1 MMIKTRK
8 GITNRSQKKSYLMLL
23 LFLEKDISQ
32 KVKKQA
38 EKLISKEV
46 QFHLLDRSFKFIY
59 RNVVASSSRKIL

>member
-1 MMIKTRK
+1 MIKTRK

-46 QFHLLDRSFKFIY
+46 QFHLLDRSFTFIY
-59 RNVVASSSRKIL
+59 RNVFASSSRDIL

>member
-1 MMIKTRK
+1 MIKTRK